1 VFSYHP
7 EPGRIILE
15 TSFLKDL
22 DSLDVVEL
30 IMALEEELGVKIS
43 DQEAEKIKTEQERV
57 RLIRRY
63 ARE

>member
-30 IMALEEELGVKIS
+30 IMALEELGVKIS